1 MIEKLFI
8 DRRIL
13 VNGKQSHIRL
23 DNFVEL
29 GLMPTG
35 GLPCQLIIKKH
46 PDYWRYD
53 WGYLN
58 EIVTINNGITYDS
71 STCPNT
77 IKLGGALTENTSI
90 TGGNAFDFS
99 LVDINNLFIDIN
111 QPLSGN
117 GIGALLQRINTS
129 SGAEWTQYNFPL
141 VDGSTGEILVT
152 DGNGQLNW
160 TSVSSYLTVNNG
172 LTLTGSLLQLGGD
185 LVQNTNINGLNTHSL
200 TLQNL
205 SLYQN
210 GQFLTL
216 GASNQFILS
225 TPNVTAFGGNI
236 GSLLQTISAPGAA
249 EFTPYKFPTTIASS
263 PRDILVAQ
271 TTNVIDWEPQR
282 QTVVLH
288 IANSNVELSTI
299 AGTPALSR
307 NFATGFQF
315 IDWKLESIAFSNS
328 SVGGAVIPLEFTIDI
343 DGLLL
348 VGPNFFNGGVQTF
361 QISSPALTANSYF
374 TLNTSANAGSGTDM
388 FGLAITITFISS

>member
-29 GLMPTG
+29 GLIPTG

-53 WGYLN
+53 WGYLD

-71 STCPNT
+71 SVCPNT
-77 IKLGGALTENTSI
+77 IKLGGALTEDTSI

-99 LVDINNLFIDIN
+99 LIDIDSLFIDIN

-129 SGAEWTQYNFPL
+129 SEAEWTQYNFPL
-141 VDGSTGEILVT
+141 ADGSTGEILVT

-160 TSVSSYLTVNNG
+160 TSVNSYLTVNNG
-172 LTLTGSLLQLGGD
+172 LTLTGSLLQLGGN

-200 TLQNL
+200 TLQDL

-216 GASNQFILS
+216 GASNQFVLS
-225 TPNVTAFGGNI
+225 TPNVTAFGGSI
-236 GSLLQTISAPGAA
+236 GSLLQTINAQGAA
-249 EFTPYKFPTTIASS
+249 EFTSYKFPTVVASN

-282 QTVVLH
+282 ETVVLH
-288 IANSNVELSTI
+288 IADGNIELSTV

-307 NFATGFQF
+307 TFGTGLQF
-315 IDWKLESIAFSNS
+315 IGWKLESITFSTS

-343 DGLLL
+343 DGSII
-348 VGPNFFNGGVQTF
+348 GPSFFSGGVQTF
-361 QISSPALTANSYF
+361 QLNSPVLTANSYF